1 MFLHLRH
8 TEVKAKGAESC
19 ARVSV
24 STFAVHAPFLMS
36 SVKSLDTLWSLVCA
50 KGGGGGGGE
59 CPRKEVQ
66 RSVKPF
72 GRTVEG
78 CKSKRTHEGSEEGD

>member
-50 KGGGGGGGE
+50 KGGGGGE

-78 CKSKRTHEGSEEGD
+78 YKSKRTHEGSEE